1 MLTGIYWILWHCAVL
16 PQIYTTT
23 AANRAPL
30 LFGVWFAFCITTPSQ
45 LRSMMCSSLRRIM
58 CEEARTPRRHRDG
71 SLYMHTMDE
80 LLFGWVLL
88 KCSLNVNCVS
98 YFNSFV
104 DKTNTDD
111 GDGLFSNGSARCARY
126 IITTEISWYMW
137 TLNAVDIRSL
147 FESRGTNGAQRNG
160 IYSIWILHFK
170 DILYIYQHFNS

>member
-1 MLTGIYWILWHCAVL
+1 
-16 PQIYTTT
+16 
-23 AANRAPL
+23 
-30 LFGVWFAFCITTPSQ
+30 
-45 LRSMMCSSLRRIM
+45 M

-80 LLFGWVLL
+80 LLFGLVLL

-126 IITTEISWYMW
+126 IITTEIS
-137 TLNAVDIRSL
+137 
-147 FESRGTNGAQRNG
+147 
-160 IYSIWILHFK
+160 
-170 DILYIYQHFNS
+170 